1 MHVIFLL
8 QLTSL
13 SKLLSHDKSPPLR
26 NLTVLPLHLTPDRD
40 EELLRL
46 SEGRVPTFS
55 HDLVPD
61 YLRTK
66 PEPDVER
73 QMIQMEHKAAYLAY
87 ESAQVS
93 IMSCTCVHKC
103 YELAKKKRIKLWI
116 CVLIYLL
123 GEISLRPKIILLT

>member
-1 MHVIFLL
+1 M
-8 QLTSL
+8 
-13 SKLLSHDKSPPLR
+13 SKILNHEKSPALR
-26 NLTVLPLHLTPDRD
+26 NLTVLPLLLSPDRD
-40 EELLRL
+40 EDLLRL

-73 QMIQMEHKAAYLAY
+73 QMIQMEHKAANLAY

-93 IMSCTCVHKC
+93 VKVGTTNDFI
-103 YELAKKKRIKLWI
+103 R
-116 CVLIYLL
+116 
-123 GEISLRPKIILLT
+123 

>member
-1 MHVIFLL
+1 M
-8 QLTSL
+8 
-13 SKLLSHDKSPPLR
+13 LLS
-26 NLTVLPLHLTPDRD
+26 PDRD

-46 SEGRVPTFS
+46 TEGRVPTFS

-73 QMIQMEHKAAYLAY
+73 QMIQMEHKAANLAY

-93 IMSCTCVHKC
+93 RMTLICII
-103 YELAKKKRIKLWI
+103 IKLPYFFSAMI
-116 CVLIYLL
+116 LI
-123 GEISLRPKIILLT
+123 